1 MVRLLLAPRFLVV
14 HVTAILVL
22 VAFILLGFW
31 QMGRF
36 QESKQPDPGR
46 AGQARQ
52 QAPVPLGQVVGP
64 EDRLPAE
71 AVGRLV
77 TAHGVFDREHQ
88 LLVADR
94 EHRGVTGF
102 LVLTPLR
109 LADGAAIPVVRG
121 WVPRAEDPATAVP
134 TGSVTVTG
142 WLQRSEPAEDVRPR
156 QGSLPEGQVAAIS
169 TAELA
174 NLLPY
179 RQLYD
184 GYLLLKEQQPP
195 AQVAPQT
202 LDAPPALPVRQKWKA
217 PFSNF
222 AYALQWWAFALFAV
236 FMWYR
241 VVRDRLA
248 QERAAAADPPVGDR
262 TPAG

>member
-1 MVRLLLAPRFLVV
+1 MVRLLLAPRFLVLHAAAV
-14 HVTAILVL
+14 LVL
-22 VAFILLGFW
+22 VAFTLLGFW
-31 QMGRF
+31 QLGRF
-36 QESKQPDPGR
+36 QESRQPEPGR

-52 QAPVPLGQVVGP
+52 QAPVPLGRVVGP

-77 TAHGVFDREHQ
+77 TAEGVFDREHQ

-94 EHRGVTGF
+94 EYHGATGF

-109 LADGAAIPVVRG
+109 LADGAVIPVVRG
-121 WVPRAEDPATAVP
+121 WVPAAGDPATAVP
-134 TGSVTVTG
+134 AGSVTVTG
-142 WLQRSEPAEDVRPR
+142 RLQRSESAEDVRPR
-156 QGSLPEGQVAAIS
+156 RGSLPAGQVAAIS

-184 GYLLLKEQQPP
+184 GYLLLREQRPP
-195 AQVAPQT
+195 AQVAPRV
-202 LDAPPALPVRQKWKA
+202 LDAPPAVRQKWKS

-248 QERAAAADPPVGDR
+248 RERAAAADPARGNR